1 MINLEQVKLLEAKV
15 AKAIDLIEQLAKEN
29 ADLHKN
35 EAELQTRLETYQKRI
50 DELEGLVMT
59 FKEDQ
64 GRIEDANLA
73 ALNKLNQF
81 EETVEKS
88 LWDRSGG
95 KGSKAAV
102 KEARAAAADGKT
114 CFEIPSAEAWQ
125 GAVPAGEPLPS
136 EGGDIADPLAGPED
150 TAGSPEPTDGSP
162 AEKDGELDI
171 Y

>member
-64 GRIEDANLA
+64 GRIEDAILA

-125 GAVPAGEPLPS
+125 GAAPAGEHPS
-136 EGGDIADPLAGPED
+136 EGGDIADPLED